1 MTDKAH
7 LACPNEED
15 CGSSDAYSHN
25 FDKGVGYCH
34 SCGIGTWVYNSKLY
48 GKYSRQG
55 KSVALKGDVADSIC
69 EKSNNKSSNTKSYNQ
84 DPWVYEDDEEEEEY
98 FVTKDIK
105 EVDTSKGEYVARRGI
120 TTKTMEFFGVK
131 QYKDQKWAAKNP
143 DTEEYESG
151 MSHEEVHFPLPS
163 GGYKIRRM
171 DIPKE
176 HFAHFSNTGKGDSLF
191 GANLFPAGCSKTLVI
206 TEGEFD
212 AMAAWQML
220 SANNSYVNAVV
231 SLPSATPSAK
241 FWKQND
247 KYFNSFEKI
256 ILSVD
261 NDKKGKEFVKKFADI
276 YSDSTFILEHE
287 PYKDANDFL
296 QAGQGKEYKNRWWNA
311 KKYRPEFIISDVTDF
326 LRVFEESPNLEFFPT
341 GIPELDQKLGGGI
354 SKGYITLIQAKTG
367 VGKTQLVRMLEYSCW
382 RDGKFSFATKHL
394 EETHKESLLGLVSYD
409 LNDRLIDKSEIEE
422 KGKVEEVKASIEKL
436 TKDGRIVF
444 YDIDPADSN
453 DDIMKKFKYLVAAM
467 NVDYIFLEPVQDAVA
482 GSSASEKEGRISDL
496 VTRMGN
502 LCGETGVGFVV
513 IAHENSDGGA
523 MYSSMITKKAGFKI
537 VLTADR
543 ESEDLTV
550 RNKTFIK
557 VQDKNRS
564 GRGFGP
570 AGVVDFEY
578 ETYTLKPDIKHEPV
592 IERPSENKEEI
603 PF

>member
-25 FDKGVGYCH
+25 FDKGIGYCH

-48 GKYSRQG
+48 GKYSQQG
-55 KSVALKGDVADSIC
+55 KSVALKGDVATRIC
-69 EKSNNKSSNTKSYNQ
+69 EKSNNKSSNTNSYNQ
-84 DPWVYEDDEEEEEY
+84 DPWAYEDDEEEEEY

-105 EVDTSKGEYVARRGI
+105 EVDTSAGEYVARRGI
-120 TTKTMEFFGVK
+120 TAKTMEFFGVK
-131 QYKDQKWAAKNP
+131 NYGGV
-143 DTEEYESG
+143 EEHY
-151 MSHEEVHFPLPS
+151 VYPS
-163 GGYKIRRM
+163 GGTKVRKF
-171 DIPKE
+171 PKD
-176 HFAHFSNTGKGDSLF
+176 FVAKSGFKGDELF
-191 GANLFPAGCSKTLVI
+191 GQNLFPAGCAKILTLV
-206 TEGEFD
+206 EGELD
-212 AMAAWQML
+212 ALSSYQML
-220 SANNSYVNAVV
+220 SAGNSYLNPVV
-231 SLPSATPSAK
+231 SCPSATPSAK
-241 FWKQND
+241 FWERNH
-247 KYFNSFEKI
+247 KYFDGFEKI
-256 ILSVD
+256 ILSLD
-261 NDKKGKEFVKKFADI
+261 NDEVGQKLVKKFADI
-276 YSDSTFILEHE
+276 FPDKVYVMDHGQF
-287 PYKDANDFL
+287 KDANDFL
-296 QAGQGKEYKNRWWNA
+296 QAGQAKEYKNRWWNA

-382 RDGKFSFATKHL
+382 KDGKFSFATKHL

-467 NVDYIFLEPVQDAVA
+467 GVDYIFLEPVQDAVA

-592 IERPSENKEEI
+592 IERPSGNKEEI